1 MIEGVAVSELDYF
14 NPLSFYGTRY
24 ISKSSGANFG
34 EQGWIFTEM
43 CSKRTHLTL
52 KERTNKQIHKQAYCS
67 VFSSGYHSLDI
78 TTRKT

>member
-34 EQGWIFTEM
+34 EQGGY
-43 CSKRTHLTL
+43 LL
-52 KERTNKQIHKQAYCS
+52 KCAAREHI
-67 VFSSGYHSLDI
+67 
-78 TTRKT
+78 